1 MSMHHLRGARTLLA
15 GAATAALLLGGA
27 LGASA
32 DPINPD
38 TGATELRALNGTG
51 SDTTQDLN
59 NGLASVV
66 EYGGEL
72 VLGSYDATIPAGDDN
87 FIQTR
92 AGGPQIPRPNGS
104 SQGVAALRAAVNNT
118 TLTNARGTSS
128 AALSTDDVVFGRSS
142 SAATFVSNGAYSYVP
157 LALDAV
163 TFATHSSN
171 TTLPGNLTRA
181 DLVAIYSAAE
191 GATVNLST
199 GSYTVGQAAGRQ
211 IAPFIPQ
218 AGSGTRS
225 FWLSALGLTESTVG
239 SAVADEYDGNLV
251 QEHDGSVLR
260 DVPNAMVPFSV
271 AQYVAQG
278 NSADLA
284 NDYAITVND
293 RINGAELG
301 QVAGV
306 APVVDEAL
314 NTAFPIRR
322 PVFTVVPFAE
332 LASNDALAAVFEGEN
347 GLAYT
352 ALNPV
357 TQSSLVITDFGFG
370 DLTGG
375 VEIDGVTYNPGDTTS
390 FRAN

>member
-38 TGATELRALNGTG
+38 TGAGELRALNGSG

-66 EYGGEL
+66 EHEGQL

-87 FIQTR
+87 FIQSSD
-92 AGGPQIPRPNGS
+92 GGPEIPRPNGS
-104 SQGVAALRAAVNNT
+104 SQGVAALRAAVTNT

-128 AALSTDDVVFGRSS
+128 GPLSTDDLIFSRSS
-142 SAATFVSNGAYSYVP
+142 SAATFVSGGTYSYIP

-163 TFATHSSN
+163 TFATHSNN
-171 TTLPGNLTRA
+171 TTIPGDLTQA
-181 DLVAIYSAAE
+181 DLEAIYSAAD
-191 GATVNLST
+191 GATVSLSA
-199 GSYTVGQAAGRQ
+199 GSFTVGEGQQ
-211 IAPFIPQ
+211 IVPFIPQ

-225 FWLSALGLTESTVG
+225 FWLSALGLTEDTVG

-251 QEHDGSVLR
+251 QEHDGSVLA
-260 DVPNAMVPFSV
+260 DVPNAMVPFSI

-284 NDYAITVND
+284 NDYAITVNN

-306 APVVDEAL
+306 NPIVGEEL
-314 NTAFPIRR
+314 NTEFPIRR
-322 PVFTVVPFAE
+322 PVYTVVPFAE
-332 LASNDALAAVFEGEN
+332 LASNAALAAVFEGEN

-375 VEIDGVTYNPGDTTS
+375 VTIDDVTYNPGDTTS